1 MKKTVLSLILV
12 AAMLMSCVCTVGAV
26 EYNDFDL
33 LKTAVTRRASLVP
46 GDIAL
51 SNDNATYVD
60 TLSVTETTEFYAK
73 ATLDMRNV
81 KADVENVY
89 QHLTAARQTELDGK
103 AVEGEFNITV
113 NIGAGVYVIPT
124 ATLNDTNDPNM
135 AGFNDAAKDL
145 FEEVDISTDPNAYRT
160 ITGDFSTGHTI
171 NVKIKV
177 KDGKKAQNLRA
188 EIPDYISLTYGG
200 LKAVADTTIGGSIEG
215 WITIEDIAD
224 DATNPDERIDFT
236 FFDASAGTDT
246 SVAIQPA
253 NVDLPALP
261 GGGSSGGGGG
271 TTPKP
276 ETPKYTLKYE
286 SNGGTEYKEE
296 TYEENKAVNIDK
308 VPTKEGYVFDG
319 WYADAKLTEEID
331 SVTVT
336 KDTTVYA
343 KWVKERHPV
352 PENLN
357 GVDHFAYVIGYP
369 DGTVRPNDNITR
381 AEVTTIFFRLL
392 KDEVRNANLTAENA
406 FDDVNDG
413 DWHNVAISTMAKLGI
428 VNGRFENE
436 FVPDANITRAEF
448 TAICARFD
456 DTEVEYEGTFKDIE
470 GHWAEEYIKR
480 ASAYGW
486 IEGYSDNTFRPDQ
499 FITRAE
505 AMTLINR
512 VLNRVPRDPEDL
524 LHDDMAIWSDN
535 MDQTAWFYIAV
546 QEATNSNEYER
557 PNSVYKTWT
566 EIIENRDWAA
576 LEASLKVEKP
586 EKTEEIET
594 TEDTDATEDP
604 EVVEDVET
612 TEDPEVVEDAEITEE
627 PEVVEDVETTEDPEA
642 VEDAETTEEPEVVED
657 AETTEEAD
665 VAA

>member
-12 AAMLMSCVCTVGAV
+12 AAMLMSCVCTVGAAGLTSV
-26 EYNDFDL
+26 GELSQFM
-33 LKTAVTRRASLVP
+33 RASLVP
-46 GDIAL
+46 GDISL
-51 SNDNATYVD
+51 STNNVTYAD

-73 ATLDMRNV
+73 ATLDMSHVQRDIQRAHEELANDTLR
-81 KADVENVY
+81 A
-89 QHLTAARQTELDGK
+89 ELDAK
-103 AVEGEFNITV
+103 AVTGQFTITV
-113 NIGAGVYVIPT
+113 NIGAGVYVIPDAASTDT
-124 ATLNDTNDPNM
+124 AM
-135 AGFNDAAKDL
+135 AGFNDEAKLL
-145 FEEVDISTDPNAYRT
+145 FEEVAPRT
-160 ITGDFSTGHTI
+160 KSGDFSTGHTI
-171 NVKIKV
+171 TVNVKV
-177 KDGKKAQNLRA
+177 KDNKTVADLATIPN
-188 EIPDYISLTYGG
+188 EIVFAYGG
-200 LKAVADTTIGGSIEG
+200 LKAVADTTIGGSIAG
-215 WITIEDIAD
+215 SVSIAD
-224 DATNPDERIDFT
+224 LGTIDFT

-392 KDEVRNANLTAENA
+392 KDEVRNVNLTAENA
-406 FDDVNDG
+406 FDDVDDG

-627 PEVVEDVETTEDPEA
+627 PEVVEDVETIEDPEA
-642 VEDAETTEEPEVVED
+642 VEDAETTEE
-657 AETTEEAD
+657 AD

>member
-12 AAMLMSCVCTVGAV
+12 AAMLMSCVCSVGAAGIDLATLKALV
-26 EYNDFDL
+26 E
-33 LKTAVTRRASLVP
+33 TRPSLVP

-51 SNDNATYVD
+51 STDDTTYTEPLAVK
-60 TLSVTETTEFYAK
+60 ETTEFYAK
-73 ATLDMRNV
+73 ATLDMTKV

-89 QHLTAARQTELDGK
+89 QHLDPAHHTTLDAKQVTGGFSITA
-103 AVEGEFNITV
+103 
-113 NIGAGVYVIPT
+113 NIGAGVYIIPYAAST
-124 ATLNDTNDPNM
+124 DTDM
-135 AGFNDAAKDL
+135 AGFSFENDGNLVACDL
-145 FEEVDISTDPNAYRT
+145 FVEDGARVKS
-160 ITGDFSTGHTI
+160 GDFSTGHTI
-171 NVKIKV
+171 TVNVKV
-177 KDGKKAQNLRA
+177 KPGATVDELRSSL
-188 EIPDYISLTYGG
+188 PDKINFTYGG
-200 LKAVADTTIGGSIEG
+200 FKAVADTTIGGT
-215 WITIEDIAD
+215 ITGSVTILDVD
-224 DATNPDERIDFT
+224 GDSDAVINFA
-236 FFDASAGTDT
+236 FYDASGTDT
-246 SVAIQPA
+246 SVAIKPA

-261 GGGSSGGGGG
+261 DGGSPGGGGG
-271 TTPKP
+271 STEKP

-286 SNGGTEYKEE
+286 TNGGTEYKEE
-296 TYEENKAVNIDK
+296 TYEENKAVEINK

-319 WYADAKLTEEID
+319 WYTDAKFTEEVI
-331 SVTVT
+331 SVTIA

-352 PENLN
+352 PESLN

-392 KDEVRNANLTAENA
+392 KDEVRNANLTAENE

-413 DWHNVAISTMAKLGI
+413 DWHNVAVSTMAKLGI

-524 LHDDMAIWSDN
+524 LEDMAKWSDN
-535 MDQTAWFYIAV
+535 LDETVWYYIAV

-557 PNSVYKTWT
+557 PNSVYKKWT
-566 EIIENRDWAA
+566 ELIENRDWAELESA
-576 LEASLKVEKP
+576 LK
-586 EKTEEIET
+586 
-594 TEDTDATEDP
+594 
-604 EVVEDVET
+604 
-612 TEDPEVVEDAEITEE
+612 TEE
-627 PEVVEDVETTEDPEA
+627 PEVTEEIDTTEDADTTEKTEESEVVEETETAEDPEVTEETEV
-642 VEDAETTEEPEVVED
+642 VEGAETTEETEVTEESGTVENTDTTEAPESSDVVE
-657 AETTEEAD
+657 AYQLY
-665 VAA
+665 VIPFQRAA